1 MGGSETP
8 HSKSKDEVGDV
19 PGREIMAL
27 IMKTASKTTTSRW
40 KPAEGR

>member
-1 MGGSETP
+1 MNGSETP
-8 HSKSKDEVGDV
+8 HSESKDEEGDV

-40 KPAEGR
+40 KPGEGR